1 MHYRGSCLSALK
13 RLLQFS
19 AIHRIIYALI
29 DGFVCLKLINKND
42 KQTHDYLEN
51 ENGIDYC
58 VVKTDNLRLCRHEII
73 TNML

>member
-1 MHYRGSCLSALK
+1 MCYLGCLSTLK

-29 DGFVCLKLINKND
+29 DGIVCLKLINKND
-42 KQTHDYLEN
+42 KQAHDYLEN

-58 VVKTDNLRLCRHEII
+58 VITYSYQRDII